1 MRWVEISITTTED
14 ASDAIC
20 EMLAQI
26 GADGIAVKD
35 PYEIARIIEDPDSLA
50 YADEGYI
57 DSLGTD
63 VSIKAYFAEFDDG
76 VRLGPKSEE
85 YVDPNGVGMIYG
97 NLADKTMSVEDAV
110 ALVKEKLDDIAQFLP
125 MGKGFEGYQFVSD
138 KDWENEWKK
147 DYKSF
152 RISDR
157 VIICPSWEEVQAGE
171 DDIVVKLDPGSISD
185 RVIICPS
192 WEEVQAGQ
200 DDIVVK
206 LDPGSAFG
214 TGTHE
219 TTSMCAGLIDETIKP
234 DDKVLDLGTGSGI
247 LAIIADKLGA
257 AKIEAV
263 DIDRLAVDVAVDN
276 CNNNGCGDIDCYTG
290 ELSTVKSNDYSLIIA
305 NIIADIIAAIAPD
318 VPSHLAPGG
327 RFICSGIIN
336 TKKDKVEKALDDAGF
351 KVIKHLEKNDW
362 QAYLCEMK

>member
-1 MRWVEISITTTED
+1 MQWVEIKIVTTEE

-26 GADGIAVKD
+26 GADGIAVSD
-35 PYEIARIIEDPDSLA
+35 PFEIARIIEDPDSLA

-57 DSLGTD
+57 ESLGTD
-63 VSIKAYFAEFDDG
+63 VTVKAYFAEFDDG
-76 VRLGPKSEE
+76 IRLGPKSEE

-97 NLADKTMSVEDAV
+97 NLSDKTMSVDEAI
-110 ALVKEKLDDIAQFLP
+110 AFVKEKLLSIGQFLP
-125 MGKGFEGYQFVSD
+125 LGKGFDGWKYVQD

-157 VIICPSWEEVQAGE
+157 VVICPSWEEYEPAAE
-171 DDIVVKLDPGSISD
+171 DVVV
-185 RVIICPS
+185 R
-192 WEEVQAGQ
+192 
-200 DDIVVK
+200 

-219 TTSMCAGLIDETIKP
+219 TTSMCAKILDREVKP
-234 DDKVLDLGTGSGI
+234 EDRVLDLGTGSGI
-247 LAIIADKLGA
+247 LAIICSKLGA
-257 AKIEAV
+257 GSVEAV
-263 DIDRLAVDVAVDN
+263 DIDRLAVDVARQN
-276 CNNNGCGDIDCYTG
+276 CEDNGCSDIDCYTG
-290 ELSTVKSNDYSLIIA
+290 ELKDVKGDNYTLIVA

-318 VPSHLAPGG
+318 VPARLAPGG

-336 TKKDKVEKALDDAGF
+336 TKREKVEKALKEAGLTVEQCF
-351 KVIKHLEKNDW
+351 EKNDW
-362 QAYLCEMK
+362 LAYICHLTA